1 MPREHL
7 GFIAQSAMMAPSA
20 VVLSP
25 RTASD
30 EVAAGLPVGDPGGP
44 SVSSP
49 DDDPVV
55 SPARPS
61 RRERVQ
67 RIIRRAL
74 AKRVVWTIVGV
85 PLGIA
90 IVGVFHR
97 MIDVYESRSVLDVR
111 PIGSPDGVPSVS
123 SPGFRSAMSALTG
136 ASMLPGNRVQLL
148 LDGATTL
155 ADIEADMQSAQ
166 RSIVVQTYFCEPGK
180 VTERLKVLLM
190 AKAREGLQVS
200 FLPDGFGCG
209 SLGTNY
215 LDSLR
220 AAGVSVALMRP
231 VHWYSMHRSL
241 HRSHVR
247 SVVID
252 SRIGYTGG
260 FGFADKWI
268 PSADGP
274 AWQETTA
281 RFTGPAVLHLAGAFA
296 IAWADATGQV
306 LAGDGVFPQP
316 ASDTGGAVAGLM
328 YTTRTFGTPVPERY
342 MALSIAAARRTIY
355 IANPYFIPNAEV
367 RRWFK
372 EAASRGV
379 DVRVLTASSNIDH
392 QFTRWAS
399 RSTYEELLTSGVRL
413 YEYTPSMLHAKTMV
427 VDGAFGSIGSLN
439 LDNISLR
446 INDEATLLV
455 QDSTLAAALDARFLA
470 DIAKAEEITLEKFRA
485 RPLYERATHWIAV
498 LLRDYL

>member
-1 MPREHL
+1 MSRDNL
-7 GFIAQSAMMAPSA
+7 QFTAQSA
-20 VVLSP
+20 VL
-25 RTASD
+25 
-30 EVAAGLPVGDPGGP
+30 VAPVGLDSQRSDSPGAAPG
-44 SVSSP
+44 SP
-49 DDDPVV
+49 ETGHGSPPVEPPDSDPVM
-55 SPARPS
+55 PAVRVS

-67 RIIRRAL
+67 RVIRRAL
-74 AKRVVWTIVGV
+74 AKRVVWAIVGV
-85 PLGIA
+85 PLGVA
-90 IVGVFHR
+90 LVGIFHR
-97 MIDVYESRSVLDVR
+97 MIDVYESRPVR
-111 PIGSPDGVPSVS
+111 EVRAVGSADGIPVVS
-123 SPGFRSAMSALTG
+123 SPAFRSAMSALTG
-136 ASMLPGNRVQLL
+136 TSMLPGNRVELL

-155 ADIEADMQSAQ
+155 SDIEADMRNAQ
-166 RSIVVQTYFCEPGK
+166 RSISVQTYFCEPGK
-180 VTERLKVLLM
+180 VTERLKLLLM
-190 AKAREGLQVS
+190 AKAREGVQVS

-209 SLGTNY
+209 SLGADY
-215 LDSLR
+215 LDSLT
-220 AAGVSVALMRP
+220 ATGVSVALMRP

-268 PSADGP
+268 PSPEGP

-281 RFTGPAVLHLAGAFA
+281 RFTGPAVLQLAGAFA
-296 IAWADATGQV
+296 IAWADATGRV
-306 LAGDGVFPQP
+306 VAGDGVFPQP
-316 ASDTGGAVAGLM
+316 VADTGGAVAGLM
-328 YTTRTFGTPVPERY
+328 YTTRIFGTPVPERY
-342 MALSIAAARRTIY
+342 MALSIAAARRTLY

-367 RRWFK
+367 RRWFRD
-372 EAASRGV
+372 AASRGV
-379 DVRVLTASSNIDH
+379 DVRVLTASGNIDH

-399 RSTYEELLTSGVRL
+399 RSTYEELLEAGVRL

-455 QDSTLAAALDARFLA
+455 QDSTLAAALDARFRA
-470 DIAKAEEITLEKFRA
+470 DIAKAEEITLEAFRK
-485 RPLYERATHWIAV
+485 RPLYERATHWLAV